1 MVPTRRKLPMIKSN
15 FVLPI
20 AAVLGATG
28 VYMTG
33 FAQTKQ
39 APKQANSTLD
49 EKQSAARAA
58 AAKGPVPVRGFEIGP
73 QRDEIRPGQF
83 FSDAPTLENLGFRW
97 YVEGDSNRNAQVAV
111 AYRKSGETAWKAAQ
125 PMLRVHN
132 EITAAKEGIDRAYRT
147 GNLFAGSVLGLQPGT
162 SYEVEF
168 RMSDPDG
175 GAPAPKVVTA
185 STRDELRP
193 WKGGRVIEVFP
204 KGYAGQTSPGAIV
217 GLQKAYDGA
226 QPGDRLMLH
235 GGVYNGPFTFGK
247 KGAPGKPIVVGK
259 WQSERPILDGGGKNL
274 VLMSG
279 SSYQI
284 VQDLTL
290 LNALQ
295 AITTAPPGSTWRD
308 GPGASWI
315 TVQRCQIE
323 DVKYG
328 IWTMSENSHDWLIL
342 DNTITGSNQ
351 KWHPRPREGYM
362 DGSNTGVNV
371 YGQGMVV
378 AYNRISRFA
387 DALAVANF
395 QDPVKDLKKWPVD
408 IDFYGNDLSFATD
421 DTLETDYS
429 AHNVRVYRNRL
440 ANAFTG
446 LSTQPTYGGPI
457 YLIRNELYNIT
468 ELAFKLNNNPAG
480 VVALHNTSIS
490 TAKGLRPPPIWRNSY
505 FYNNLILGATNL
517 ALDTGSPTPYSTLD
531 YNGYFG
537 VENNGALF
545 RWNPTGDSAAKNY
558 TSYPTLAAFSRATG
572 LEKHGVMV
580 DFSIFQKGTPP
591 TRGAT
596 STPDQYDLRLRGDS
610 KAVDAGVV
618 ISNVNDDFTGAA
630 PDLGA
635 YEVGQPLPHYG
646 PR

>member
-1 MVPTRRKLPMIKSN
+1 MNFPKY

-20 AAVLGATG
+20 AATLVATAVCLSSG
-28 VYMTG
+28 CL
-33 FAQTKQ
+33 AQTQK
-39 APKQANSTLD
+39 APKEAKPTLD
-49 EKQSAARAA
+49 EKRAA
-58 AAKGPVPVRGFEIGP
+58 EKAATAKGPVPVRGFKLGP
-73 QRDEIRPGQF
+73 QMDAIAPGQF

-111 AYRKSGETAWKAAQ
+111 SYRVNGETAWKAAQ

-132 EITAAKEGIDRAYRT
+132 EVTFQNEGIARAYRT
-147 GNLFAGSVLGLQPGT
+147 GNLFAGSVLDLQPGT
-162 SYEVEF
+162 TYQVEF

-175 GAPAPKVVTA
+175 GAAAPKIVTA
-185 STRDELRP
+185 STRAELRP
-193 WKGGRVIEVFP
+193 FAGGRAIEVFP
-204 KGYAGQTSPGAIV
+204 KDYKGVAPKGAVI
-217 GLQKAYDGA
+217 GLQKAYNGA
-226 QPGDRLMLH
+226 RPGDRLMLH
-235 GGVYNGPFTFGK
+235 GGVYNGPFSFGK
-247 KGAPGKPIVVGK
+247 KGLPGQPIVVGK
-259 WQSERPILDGGGKNL
+259 WGDEQPILDGGGKNL

-284 VQDLTL
+284 IQDLRFR
-290 LNALQ
+290 NASQ
-295 AITTAPPGSTWRD
+295 AITTAPPGENWRD
-308 GPGASWI
+308 VPGAAWVTI
-315 TVQRCQIE
+315 QRCQMD

-351 KWHPRPREGYM
+351 KWHPRPSEGYM

-395 QDPVKDLKKWPVD
+395 QDPVADLSKWPVN

-421 DTLETDYS
+421 DTLETDFS

-440 ANAFTG
+440 SNAFTG

-490 TAKGLRPPPIWRNSY
+490 TAKGLRPPPIWSNSF
-505 FYNNLILGATNL
+505 FYNNLILGASSL
-517 ALDTGSPTPYSTLD
+517 ALDTGSPTPYSALD
-531 YNGYFG
+531 YNGYYG

-545 RWNPTGDSAAKNY
+545 RWNPTGDAAAKNY
-558 TSYPTLAAFSRATG
+558 KSYPTLAAFSRATG
-572 LEKHGVMV
+572 QEKHGVMV

-596 STPDQYDLRLRGDS
+596 SIPDQYDLRLRPDS
-610 KAVDAGVV
+610 PAVDAGTV
-618 ISNVNDDFTGAA
+618 IPNVNDNFTGKA